1 MHIYKLIRA
10 LIANRRYKKVLDEV
24 YEQDQ
29 IIAKLS
35 TMFGTQ
41 FYKDRV
47 GRLYAVI
54 NPAVKDGKY
63 DYGQVFEYTQE
74 GYDTSEHMT
83 QWIMQ
88 RLIMIEGFIQAN
100 NLFDLLSFKVEKL
113 DENGN
118 YLFIIYPITLPDVL
132 DNIKG
137 ACWELGGLVALG
149 TGLIWGLV

>member
-10 LIANRRYKKVLDEV
+10 LIANWRYKKVLDEA

-63 DYGQVFEYTQE
+63 DYGQVFE
-74 GYDTSEHMT
+74 
-83 QWIMQ
+83 
-88 RLIMIEGFIQAN
+88 
-100 NLFDLLSFKVEKL
+100 
-113 DENGN
+113 
-118 YLFIIYPITLPDVL
+118 
-132 DNIKG
+132 
-137 ACWELGGLVALG
+137 
-149 TGLIWGLV
+149 